1 MALATIHEPTKEG
14 GVTKLLPGP
23 SECSERIEIIEYRL
37 KPLQIRVVPD
47 EAFKIDGQSLVHFQ
61 PGAPERGPDPV

>member
-23 SECSERIEIIEYRL
+23 SECSERIEIIEYIC
-37 KPLQIRVVPD
+37 PCD
-47 EAFKIDGQSLVHFQ
+47 EAMIDDFGE
-61 PGAPERGPDPV
+61 GMAGWD